1 VRALHEALDIQTL
14 EELDHAARQRQ
25 ICLLPGVGQKTEEHI
40 IESIK
45 ARLNKSRR
53 FRLTVAAQY
62 AEPLIEYLG
71 GVEAVLAAGSCRRMR
86 DAVGDL
92 EVLVAARDSAEATRR
107 FTHYEEVKTVVAR
120 VYSYA

>member
-1 VRALHEALDIQTL
+1 MHEALDIQTL
-14 EELDHAARQRQ
+14 EELDHAARQGQ

-62 AEPLIEYLG
+62 AQPLIEYLRAVR
-71 GVEAVLAAGSCRRMR
+71 GVEAVLAAGSYRRMR